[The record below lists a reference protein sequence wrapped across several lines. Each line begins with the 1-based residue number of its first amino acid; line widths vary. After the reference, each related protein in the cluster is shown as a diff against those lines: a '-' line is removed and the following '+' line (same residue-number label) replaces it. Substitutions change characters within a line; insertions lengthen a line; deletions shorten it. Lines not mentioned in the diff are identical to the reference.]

1 MACRHGKSPISTFV
15 STRTGTHTRGA
26 RVCVPATHEHVR
38 AANLHTAR
46 GNERTKYRRRRRRR
60 FSSSRLAR
68 EHGSFV
74 SMFTLN
80 GSREFD
86 AR

>member
-1 MACRHGKSPISTFV
+1 MSLRGQV
-15 STRTGTHTRGA
+15 RTRGGA

-46 GNERTKYRRRRRRR
+46 GNERTKYRRRRGRRRRR
-60 FSSSRLAR
+60 FSSSRLNTAR
-68 EHGSFV
+68 SFR
-74 SMFTLN
+74 MFTLN